1 MDCKTFA
8 LLLDVSPEERTE
20 KQVQQMQQH
29 AKECAGCAAL
39 LTLLEDCKALDM
51 QEELPPEFTMG
62 WRMKVRREE
71 AMEKKRTM
79 RQYWQRAL
87 ATAAAVVFVF
97 GGATLSYL
105 NGWGVPAANNN
116 TNQMVSYSR
125 TTGGM
130 GGDGLYLTKS
140 TADYAV
146 NEGAPLMEESAAS
159 TDVAQIAKIIRT
171 VDYTIKTRA
180 FDADYEKIQQ
190 MAAECGGR
198 VESLSV
204 SGDVLNGETR
214 YAYFTLRIPS
224 DKLEAFIGS
233 AKTVG
238 AATAYSEYAQDVS
251 ETYYDIEARLATQ
264 LAKLARLNELLSQ
277 ATTMSDLIEIE
288 SAISDAQYQID
299 RYQGQLNGYDSRINY
314 SYVYVSL
321 REVSDAEA
329 VELPDVSL
337 GERIVNAVKE
347 SVRGMGEF
355 AAAAAVFIIAAL
367 PWCAVLAVVVIVIKV
382 IHKSAKKK

>member
-8 LLLDVSPEERTE
+8 LLLDVSPEERTKE
-20 KQVQQMQQH
+20 QSQQMQQH
-29 AKECAGCAAL
+29 ASECAECAAL
-39 LTLLEDCKALDM
+39 LTLLEDCKALDT

-71 AMEKKRTM
+71 AMEKKKTKK
-79 RQYWQRAL
+79 QYWQRAL

-97 GGATLSYL
+97 GGATISYM
-105 NGWGVPAANNN
+105 NGWGLPASEKG
-116 TNQMVSYSR
+116 NQAQYSYSSR
-125 TTGGM
+125 AGGM
-130 GGDGLYLTKS
+130 
-140 TADYAV
+140 TAYDY
-146 NEGAPLMEESAAS
+146 GYEESANTDGVMLMSAKTTS
-159 TDVAQIAKIIRT
+159 TNAVQQEAKIIRT
-171 VDYTIKTRA
+171 IDYTIKTRA

-190 MAAECGGR
+190 LAADCGGR

-224 DKLEAFIGS
+224 DKLDGFIGS
-233 AKTVG
+233 ANTVG
-238 AATAYSEYAQDVS
+238 AATAYSEYTQDVS

-288 SAISDAQYQID
+288 SAIGETQYQID

-314 SYVYVSL
+314 AYVYVSL
-321 REVSDAEA
+321 QEVSDADA
-329 VELPDVSL
+329 AELPDVTL
-337 GERIVNAVKE
+337 GERIVNAVKD
-347 SVRGMGEF
+347 SIRGMGEF
-355 AAAAAVFIIAAL
+355 AEAAAVFVVAAL
-367 PWCAVLAVVVIVIKV
+367 PWCAVLAVMVAVVKIIRK
-382 IHKSAKKK
+382 AKNR